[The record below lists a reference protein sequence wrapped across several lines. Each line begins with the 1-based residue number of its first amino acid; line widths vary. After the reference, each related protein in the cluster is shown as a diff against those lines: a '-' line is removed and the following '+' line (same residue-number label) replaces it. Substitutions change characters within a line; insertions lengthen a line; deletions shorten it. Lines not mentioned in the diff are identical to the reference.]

1 MANQRHK
8 TPYGVNEGVRS
19 GTMREVLYTH
29 AQERLHFY
37 FWYVFALRAL
47 IDRLNDK
54 QDQSFKYMDAVDLN
68 ATEQYGDG
76 DRSDNDEVYN
86 FFKLKKRDGDILDCF
101 STDWARVDAAHFNNL
116 GISPTNRNKLAEL
129 ATPAKDAI
137 AHSLFEQ
144 LKLSCAGTRMLPAS
158 VNTGADKIVD
168 NVHKRSVQK
177 MMGDRAPITKAN
189 VDIYVNDAK
198 ASLTRSLDAKR
209 RKGHHGVVAV
219 RERYIA
225 FYDNAAD
232 VEKAFRKAQDTV
244 FTECGAFGMD
254 PTKYTSS
261 LVA

>member
-8 TPYGVNEGVRS
+8 TSYGVNEGVRS

-47 IDRLNDK
+47 VDRLNEK
-54 QDQSFKYMDAVDLN
+54 HGQSFAYMDIVDLN
-68 ATEQYGDG
+68 ASDQYGDG
-76 DRSDNDEVYN
+76 DRSDKDEVYN
-86 FFKLKKRDGDILDCF
+86 FFKHKKREGDILDCY

-116 GISPTNRNKLAEL
+116 GISPTKRTKLAEL
-129 ATPAKDAI
+129 ATETKDPI

-177 MMGDRAPITKAN
+177 MMGDKAPVTRAN
-189 VDIYVNDAK
+189 VDVYVNDAK
-198 ASLTRSLDAKR
+198 TSLTRSLDAKR
-209 RKGHHGVVAV
+209 RKGHVGVVAV

-232 VEKAFRKAQDTV
+232 VTEAFRKAQDTV
-244 FTECGAFGMD
+244 YTECGAFGMD
-254 PTKYTSS
+254 PAKYTSS
-261 LVA
+261 MVF